1 MREDRIVP
9 LLLLFVSG
17 AVAVAFEVLWLRGF
31 IALLGATAPAV
42 AATLSGVFLGFAV
55 GSRIGAGLAR
65 RPAKAWRTYGLLEI
79 VAALASALAFPGF
92 TRGETFVAA
101 PLVFLATVC
110 MGATLPVLAAA
121 RGRAGVSDLYGANLA
136 GAVAGALAVPFLLLP
151 AFGVQGSSLLVAAV
165 GASAGA
171 VALAR
176 TGRRAASAAPP
187 SPPQVVGDPGDA
199 LRGMLGLSFLSGF
212 VLLALETLFTR
223 LFAQVHESSVSAFA
237 VVVAVFLAALA
248 AGAGLARPDLLRK
261 WSGAKRLVIAW
272 TLAAA
277 FAAAIPLCFAP
288 LTGGLEAIDVSRWS
302 GRCALLGLA
311 CLVVGP
317 VVATAGVGFPWLL
330 RAATSAGGGAR
341 AVARLLAAN
350 ALGSI
355 LGPLAATFLLAPLFG
370 TARSAALLG
379 ALLAFAAAA
388 AAAAF
393 RGRAL
398 AACGGLV
405 ALAVFAFAEPLR
417 VRLDAGRGE
426 TLVALTEGAHG
437 VVAVVRDAAGMRIKV
452 DNHYV
457 LGGTAAAGDLRQLAH
472 LPLLLHPEPRRV
484 AFLGMGT
491 GITAG
496 AAVAHPVESIDVV
509 ELMPEV
515 VAAAHAH
522 FGAASQGLFT
532 DPRVHVVEGDARI
545 FLEQHARAF
554 DVVVGDLVVPWRAGE
569 SALYTRE
576 HFERARASLRPG
588 GLFCQ
593 WLPAYQLTVEQ
604 FDAIAATFL
613 DAFPRASLWRGDF
626 VAGLPTL
633 GLVGH
638 DRDVVREQVDA
649 RVRALVPQLDAAS
662 PYLMDPAGPW
672 LYLIGTLD
680 PAAPRWRAAR
690 RHTLDR
696 PWVELAG
703 PGDARAG
710 GASARL
716 TGAPLD
722 LLIDEVGG
730 ASAPA
735 GAPIRLGEPEA
746 TWRAAGREL
755 WRASSLVFDGKGDEG
770 RRLALAT
777 FARLPAPLREAVVGK
792 R

>member
-1 MREDRIVP
+1 
-9 LLLLFVSG
+9 
-17 AVAVAFEVLWLRGF
+17 VLWLRGF

-42 AATLSGVFLGFAV
+42 AATLSGVFLGFAA
-55 GSRIGAGLAR
+55 GSRIGAVLAR

-151 AFGVQGSSLLVAAV
+151 AFGVQGSSLLVAAI

-176 TGRRAASAAPP
+176 TGRRVASSAVAAVAAPP
-187 SPPQVVGDPGDA
+187 SPPPIVGDPGDA

-248 AGAGLARPDLLRK
+248 AGAGLARPDLLRR
-261 WSGAKRLVIAW
+261 WSGAQRLVLAW

-288 LTGGLEAIDVSRWS
+288 LTGGLEAIDVSRFG

-317 VVATAGVGFPWLL
+317 AVATAGVGFPWLL

-355 LGPLAATFLLAPLFG
+355 LGPLAATFVLAPLFG
-370 TARSAALLG
+370 TGRSAALLG

-388 AAAAF
+388 AF
-393 RGRAL
+393 RGRERARRGTKTL
-398 AACGGLV
+398 AACGGLA
-405 ALAVFAFAEPLR
+405 ALAVFAFADPLR

-515 VAAAHAH
+515 VAAARAH
-522 FGAASQGLFT
+522 FGAASQGLFS

-545 FLEQHARAF
+545 FLERHARAF

-588 GLFCQ
+588 GIFCQ

-638 DRDVVREQVDA
+638 DRDVAREQVDA
-649 RVRALVPQLDAAS
+649 RVRELVPRLDAAS

-672 LYLIGTLD
+672 LYLIGTLN
-680 PAAPRWRAAR
+680 PTAPRWHAAQ

-710 GASARL
+710 GALARL

-730 ASAPA
+730 APAPA

-755 WRASSLVFDGKGDEG
+755 WRASSLVFDGHGDEG

-777 FARLPAPLREAVVGK
+777 FARLPAPLREAVVG
-792 R
+792 RR